1 MLCGS
6 YFPHSA
12 SWAIGSSLRL
22 QHGKSSS
29 THGSHAAVEL
39 WYVTSHG
46 QSFRS
51 QVVIANAACKDPI
64 SISAAAR
71 TLSLSFATDPLIS
84 WLYRCPTGPGWGSLE
99 PTLQR
104 WQEARVRE
112 YTVRGIGMEAVT
124 EGKTPSS
131 VGVCF
136 LFPPLPQ
143 RRWLNPLWWPAYLRV
158 LWDQYWAKPKEPFT
172 DEEVR

>member
-1 MLCGS
+1 V
-6 YFPHSA
+6 YSA
-12 SWAIGSSLRL
+12 VGTSFIVHLGPSVTVSAFSMATAVRPTIHMRPLSLGMSR
-22 QHGKSSS
+22 HMC
-29 THGSHAAVEL
+29 
-39 WYVTSHG
+39 
-46 QSFRS
+46 SFS
-51 QVVIANAACKDPI
+51 DLKLPLLTWPKDAT
-64 SISAAAR
+64 SISAAAQ
-71 TLSLSFATDPLIS
+71 TLSLSFATDPLIT
-84 WLYRCPTGPGWGSLE
+84 WLYRCPTGSGWGSLE

-112 YTVRGIGMEAVT
+112 YTVRGIGMEAVI

-158 LWDQYWAKPKEPFT
+158 LWDQYWIKPKEPFT